1 MNSLA
6 KSLMSF
12 FASIIVVVLLL
23 TGWLLSRAVEAHF
36 VEMDRA
42 ILQNMSSVAI
52 NRLVDYLNAAGDQLD
67 EEKIQNLLTASL
79 EGAMPSALVLKSPQQ
94 ELWISEQRLTLPK
107 ELITYRWQYGVQKY
121 RKDALCLRILYQE
134 VRLRNQMWQIT
145 AIQDIQHHAFFMTEF
160 YQMLVVSLL
169 LALFVAMLLSYVLI
183 QRTLQPLTD
192 LAQSMRLVSVH
203 DLLKQRLSL
212 PNAAELRQLAEAYNA
227 MLNRLSGAFHR
238 LKDFSADLAH
248 ELRSPLNALL
258 LQTEVTLSKAR
269 TVDEYEAQLDTA
281 YRDLSRLSKTVDEML
296 FLAKADK
303 GLMFLERHPVMMHAL
318 FDGLVDYFSPLV
330 EEKNQHLTL
339 LGDAVLLIDQALIQ
353 RAFANLLNN
362 AIEYAPEGD
371 EITIEIRSTGTFQAW
386 ITIENS
392 APEMQ
397 ASQLD
402 RLFDRFWRQDPAR
415 SQDNHLGLGLAI
427 VKSIIELHD
436 GQITA
441 QLHEGRLSVRC
452 YW

>member
-6 KSLMSF
+6 KSLMLF
-12 FASIIVVVLLL
+12 FASIIAVVLLL

-36 VEMDRA
+36 VDMDRA

-52 NRLVDYLNAAGDQLD
+52 NRLVDYLNEAGDHPD
-67 EEKIQNLLTASL
+67 EEKIQSILEVSL
-79 EGAMPSALVLKSPQQ
+79 EGAMPSALVIKNPQQ
-94 ELWISEQRLTLPK
+94 VIWTAEQRLTLSEDLVK
-107 ELITYRWQYGVQKY
+107 HRWQYGVQKY
-121 RKDALCLRILYQE
+121 LEDGLCLRILYQE
-134 VRLRNQMWQIT
+134 VRLRNQLWQVT
-145 AIQDIQHHAFFMTEF
+145 AIHDIQHHAFFMTEF

-169 LALFVAMLLSYVLI
+169 LALFVAMLLSYLLI
-183 QRTLQPLTD
+183 QKTLRPLAD

-212 PNAAELRQLAEAYNA
+212 PRAAELRQLAEAYNA
-227 MLNRLSGAFHR
+227 MLNRLAGAFHR

-258 LQTEVTLSKAR
+258 LQTEVTLSKPR
-269 TVDEYEAQLDTA
+269 TIDEYEAQLETA
-281 YRDLSRLSKTVDEML
+281 HRDLSRLSKTVDEML

-318 FDGLVDYFSPLV
+318 FDGLVDYFSPLI
-330 EEKNQHLTL
+330 EEKNQRVSV

-392 APEMQ
+392 APEMLEN
-397 ASQLD
+397 QLD

-415 SQDNHLGLGLAI
+415 SQANHLGLGLAI

-436 GQITA
+436 GQITTR
-441 QLHEGRLSVRC
+441 LHEGRLSVRC